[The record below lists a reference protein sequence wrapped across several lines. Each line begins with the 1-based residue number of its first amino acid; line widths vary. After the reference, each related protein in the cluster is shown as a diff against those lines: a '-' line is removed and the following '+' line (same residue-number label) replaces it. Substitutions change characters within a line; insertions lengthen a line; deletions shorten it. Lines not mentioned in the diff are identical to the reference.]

1 MNYRDCLSYLARI
14 QSLGIKFGLDN
25 VRAVMS
31 ELGDPQK
38 DFKTIQVAG
47 SNGKGSVCAMVT
59 RILTSH
65 GIKCGLFTS
74 PHLVD
79 IEERIRIG
87 DDLIHRTEFCRLLE
101 FLKQKIQ
108 NLIDRGV
115 LKTPPTYFELMTLLA
130 VLYFKESCVDM
141 AVLEVG
147 MGGRFDATTA
157 VDPVV
162 TAITTISGEHQEYLG
177 ESLSQIAFEKAGIIL
192 QNADNVVIENNI
204 ITDNGDQGIRIFS
217 SNHNI
222 IRNNIISNNVYYG
235 IWLYNSR
242 ENLIIDNSF
251 INDGLVM
258 REGSYSS
265 FIQTITNN
273 TVNGKPLYYYLNK
286 KGVSIPEDAGQI
298 ILVNCSH
305 ITVKNF
311 SISNASIGLEIAYSS
326 FIKILNNNFSNNNL
340 NGIRLYYSENN
351 EISYNILYKNGWGGL
366 SLWYSSNNSIS
377 HNDIGRNAYDDIE
390 ILFSSNGNKIFSNVV
405 RDTPYGIG
413 IRQSDGNIIHWNNIY
428 NHEKYGMIAQDAKV
442 NARWNW
448 WGSFTGIIFG
458 DKIATNNGRIYFFPW
473 LPFPVPVAV

>member
-1 MNYRDCLSYLARI
+1 MKIKNLGVLLLVLGMVIAGFVVAEIKNGMNVGKAEAQPAGTGGNVLYVGGSGPNNYTKIQDAINAANDGDTIFVYNGTYYENVIIDKSINLIGKDKHNTIIDANYKGDVVRI
-14 QSLGIKFGLDN
+14 TKDN
-25 VRAVMS
+25 VKLSNFTIKNS
-31 ELGDPQK
+31 EK
-38 DFKTIQVAG
+38 
-47 SNGKGSVCAMVT
+47 N
-59 RILTSH
+59 
-65 GIKCGLFTS
+65 
-74 PHLVD
+74 
-79 IEERIRIG
+79 
-87 DDLIHRTEFCRLLE
+87 
-101 FLKQKIQ
+101 
-108 NLIDRGV
+108 
-115 LKTPPTYFELMTLLA
+115 
-130 VLYFKESCVDM
+130 
-141 AVLEVG
+141 
-147 MGGRFDATTA
+147 
-157 VDPVV
+157 
-162 TAITTISGEHQEYLG
+162 
-177 ESLSQIAFEKAGIIL
+177 FEKAGIVIH
-192 QNADNVVIENNI
+192 ADNVVIENNI
-204 ITDNGDQGIRIFS
+204 IADNGDQGIRIFS

-258 REGSYSS
+258 REGSYPS
-265 FIQTITNN
+265 FIQTIMNN

-286 KGVSIPEDAGQI
+286 KDVSIPEDAGQI

-366 SLWYSSNNSIS
+366 SLWYSSNNSVS

-405 RDTPYGIG
+405 RDSIYGIG

-448 WGSFTGIIFG
+448 WGSFAGIIFG
-458 DKIATNNGRIYFFPW
+458 DKIAVKNGRIYSFPW
-473 LPFPVPVAV
+473 LPFPNPLAD